1 MSKAILILGE
11 SGTGKSTSLR
21 NLPPAETFIVNVLGK
36 SLPFRGSRKNYTSFV
51 KGQGNMFESDDY
63 IRIKDCVL
71 YVNAYRPEVKYLV
84 IDDLGYTLQNDYLR
98 KASHKG
104 YDKFTE
110 MGKLFGELID
120 SIKDL
125 RDDLFVFVTMHV
137 DIDAHGKTKPKTVGK
152 MVDNHVVI
160 EGRFTFVLHTIVID
174 RDYRFI
180 TNNDGIHM
188 AKTPMDMFD
197 LTIPND
203 LMEVVKTIN
212 AYEDG
217 TDE

>member
-21 NLPPAETFIVNVLGK
+21 NLPPSETFIVNVLGK
-36 SLPFRGSRKNYTSFV
+36 SLPFRGSRKNYTPLV
-51 KGQGNMFESDDY
+51 KNEGNMYESDDY
-63 IRIKDCVL
+63 LRIKDCVL
-71 YVNAYRPEVKYLV
+71 YVNSSRPEIKYLV

-98 KASHKG
+98 KASAKG

-110 MGKLFGELID
+110 MGKLFGELIE
-120 SIKDL
+120 SIRNL

-137 DIDAHGKTKPKTVGK
+137 EIDAHGKTKPKTVGK

-160 EGRFTFVLHTIVID
+160 EGRFTFVLHTLVID
-174 RDYRFI
+174 NDYRFI
-180 TNNDGIHM
+180 TNHDGMHM
-188 AKTPMDMFD
+188 AKTPMDMFPM
-197 LTIPND
+197 TIPND

-217 TDE
+217 E